1 MTDKVTYKWM
11 ESYDVVFGEDQEE
24 GIKSEF
30 GQLLDSEESR
40 VFAREK
46 FSKEKLSQL
55 DKIM

>member
-11 ESYDVVFGEDQEE
+11 ENYDVVFGEDQEE
-24 GIKSEF
+24 AATSEF

-40 VFAREK
+40 EFAEEK

-55 DKIM
+55 DKIT